1 MMKKTESNDDWVELK
16 QMNWANLSWLGFREE
31 FGGWLA
37 EGLGKMSQGS
47 REVTVATDGY

>member
-1 MMKKTESNDDWVELK
+1 MVKKTESNDDWGELTGQICVGWDFEK
-16 QMNWANLSWLGFREE
+16 N

-47 REVTVATDGY
+47 REVTVATDGYW